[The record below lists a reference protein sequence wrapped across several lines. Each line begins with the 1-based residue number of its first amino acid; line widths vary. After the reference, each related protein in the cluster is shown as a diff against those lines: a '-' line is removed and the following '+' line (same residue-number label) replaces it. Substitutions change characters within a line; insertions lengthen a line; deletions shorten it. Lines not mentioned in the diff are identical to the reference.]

1 MKSVMSLFVATAFV
15 MTCAAG
21 IAQQPP
27 ASHIRVTEKTAKKMA
42 QTAKT
47 PEQYRATA
55 ECYRELHDDYENKAN
70 IEKSQWILESQRYP
84 WLKNPSPESARGL
97 YEYYNSKTVKMSAL
111 SSKYSKMADSAPAS
125 PHN

>member
-47 PEQYRATA
+47 QSSTGQ
-55 ECYRELHDDYENKAN
+55 LLNVIENCTTTMRTRRTL
-70 IEKSQWILESQRYP
+70 KSPNGSSNL
-84 WLKNPSPESARGL
+84 NGTRG
-97 YEYYNSKTVKMSAL
+97 
-111 SSKYSKMADSAPAS
+111 
-125 PHN
+125 